1 MKSFFPA
8 TLLARKNGKVIILL
22 EVRCDASRDLVPVVQ
37 FKNYEKHPWR
47 SVISESVTPPWVFFT
62 SKILQ
67 MVPNRAKRFRYITRS
82 CCNN

>member
-47 SVISESVTPPWVFFT
+47 KVISESVTPPWVFFT
-62 SKILQ
+62 SLKFCKWYQIAQ
-67 MVPNRAKRFRYITRS
+67 SVSDI
-82 CCNN
+82 